1 MFIFTRVIIK
11 LGAAP
16 FHSWFLSLSKTL
28 SLLILMLI
36 STVQKIIPIII
47 LRLLNVINNIIIFVC
62 VITFFV
68 IFYNSLLLLN
78 LIKILALSRINN
90 LLWFL
95 TRIISGI
102 KFFVLLSLGGLP
114 PFLGF
119 LGKLYIIKI
128 SITVINRI
136 FLFIYIRFSFIILS
150 FPSLTRLRTVETKNK
165 LYKNL
170 YLCMTNIISLTKIF
184 IS

>member
-1 MFIFTRVIIK
+1 MLRFLPIIISREYSPIENSIKYFIIQRIASILYIICVLLCLIKYNFVIEMFIFTRIIIK

-102 KFFVLLSLGGLP
+102 QFF
-114 PFLGF
+114 FF
-119 LGKLYIIKI
+119 FFFF
-128 SITVINRI
+128 
-136 FLFIYIRFSFIILS
+136 FLFITDYF
-150 FPSLTRLRTVETKNK
+150 
-165 LYKNL
+165 
-170 YLCMTNIISLTKIF
+170 
-184 IS
+184 

>member
-1 MFIFTRVIIK
+1 MFIFTRIMIK

-16 FHSWFLSLSKTL
+16 FHRWFLSLSKTL
-28 SLLILMLI
+28 SLFILMLI

-68 IFYNSLLLLN
+68 IFYNSLLLLS

-102 KFFVLLSLGGLP
+102 QFFFYLLLTIFRCSL
-114 PFLGF
+114 
-119 LGKLYIIKI
+119 
-128 SITVINRI
+128 NI
-136 FLFIYIRFSFIILS
+136 FFSF
-150 FPSLTRLRTVETKNK
+150 KN
-165 LYKNL
+165 N
-170 YLCMTNIISLTKIF
+170 F
-184 IS
+184 

>member
-1 MFIFTRVIIK
+1 MLRFLPIIISREYSPIENSIKYFIIQRIASIFYIICVLLCLIKYNFVIEMFIFTRIMIK

-16 FHSWFLSLSKTL
+16 FHRWFLSLSKTL
-28 SLLILMLI
+28 SLFILMLI

-68 IFYNSLLLLN
+68 IFYNSLLLLS

-102 KFFVLLSLGGLP
+102 QFFYLLLTIFRCSL
-114 PFLGF
+114 
-119 LGKLYIIKI
+119 
-128 SITVINRI
+128 NI
-136 FLFIYIRFSFIILS
+136 FFSF
-150 FPSLTRLRTVETKNK
+150 KN
-165 LYKNL
+165 N
-170 YLCMTNIISLTKIF
+170 F
-184 IS
+184 

>member
-1 MFIFTRVIIK
+1 MLRFLPIIISREYSPIENSIKYFIIQRIASILYIICVLLCLIKYNFVIEMFIFTRIIIK

-102 KFFVLLSLGGLP
+102 QFFYLLL
-114 PFLGF
+114 
-119 LGKLYIIKI
+119 
-128 SITVINRI
+128 TI
-136 FLFIYIRFSFIILS
+136 FRCLLNIFFSF
-150 FPSLTRLRTVETKNK
+150 KN
-165 LYKNL
+165 N
-170 YLCMTNIISLTKIF
+170 F
-184 IS
+184 